1 MTATTIVVMVLILGF
16 VWGGL
21 VTIILT
27 ARRKEREKGSGE
39 ALES

>member
-1 MTATTIVVMVLILGF
+1 MTATTIIVMVLILGF

-21 VTIILT
+21 IVIMLT
-27 ARRKEREKGSGE
+27 ALRKEREKGPGE